1 MKLLFAGTPAIA
13 VEVLDGLLHSEHE
26 VVGILT
32 REQSPVGRKKILTA
46 SPVSK
51 RGTEL
56 GIPVIEAN
64 KIPIG
69 VAEIIR
75 GLGADLA
82 VVVAYGVILKV
93 ETLDLM
99 PLGWYNLHFSALPK
113 WRGAAPVQRTIEAG
127 ETETGVTL
135 FKLDE
140 GMDSGPIVAIAPA
153 QIHPNETSDDLLERL
168 GKVATS
174 LINAELPGLFAGTT
188 KLTPQEGE
196 PTFATKPTRHDAHL
210 NFGLKSKQLANK
222 VRAMNSEPMAWCN
235 LGGDSLRILEAF
247 EYLGNSPEDLQI
259 GMVTK
264 HEQRVLVGC
273 GNNTWLELMRVQPS
287 SKNEMSA
294 KDWLNGKSGLV
305 VLS

>member
-1 MKLLFAGTPAIA
+1 MKILFAGTPAIA
-13 VEVLDGLLHSEHE
+13 VEVLEGLLHSGHE

-32 REQSPVGRKKILTA
+32 REQAPIGRKKILTA

-64 KIPIG
+64 KISIG
-69 VAEIIR
+69 VTEIIR

-93 ETLDLM
+93 EALDLM
-99 PLGWYNLHFSALPK
+99 PLGWYNLHFSTLPK

-127 ETETGVTL
+127 EKETGVTL

-174 LINAELPGLFAGTT
+174 LINAELPGLFGGTA
-188 KLTPQEGE
+188 KLRPQVGE
-196 PTFATKPTRHDAHL
+196 PTFATKPTRQDAHL
-210 NFGLKSKQLANK
+210 NFGLSSKQLANK

-235 LGGDSLRILEAF
+235 FGDDSLRILEAF
-247 EYLGNSPEDLQI
+247 EYLGSALEDVEI
-259 GMVTK
+259 GFVTK
-264 HEQRVLVGC
+264 HEQRVLVRC
-273 GNNTWLELMRVQPS
+273 GDKTWLELIRVQPS

-294 KDWLNGKSGLV
+294 KDWLNGKTGLV

>member
-1 MKLLFAGTPAIA
+1 MKILFAGTPAIA
-13 VEVLDGLLHSEHE
+13 VEVLDGLLQSGHE

-32 REQSPVGRKKILTA
+32 REQAPFGRKKILTA
-46 SPVSK
+46 SPVSN
-51 RGTEL
+51 RGTDL

-64 KIPIG
+64 KISIG

-82 VVVAYGVILKV
+82 VVVAYGVILKAG
-93 ETLDLM
+93 TLDLM

-168 GKVATS
+168 GRVATS

-188 KLTPQEGE
+188 EVKPQEGE
-196 PTFATKPTRHDAHL
+196 PTFATKPTRQEAHL
-210 NFGLKSKQLANK
+210 NFVLKAKVLANR

-235 LGGDSLRILEAF
+235 LDGDSLRVLEAY
-247 EYLGNSPEDLQI
+247 EYLGSAPEDLEI
-259 GMVTK
+259 GVVTK
-264 HEQRVLVGC
+264 HEQRVLVRC
-273 GNNTWLELMRVQPS
+273 GDNTWLELIRVQPS